1 MAKVFNMSTINNIY
15 GQKQSFLDA
24 GIDLI
29 LGHRLIRLLIDCGDK
44 TISRPSSNNGI
55 AYMGKMTSL
64 SIYIYVQHDT
74 EQLRFNWWYLIWGS
88 QIIRYSVIISKLI
101 IKTISVTQ

>member
-1 MAKVFNMSTINNIY
+1 MAQVFNMSTINNIY

-55 AYMGKMTSL
+55 AYMGKMTYLSL
-64 SIYIYVQHDT
+64 YIYMCNMTPNNCDLTDGILYGVRKSFGT
-74 EQLRFNWWYLIWGS
+74 
-88 QIIRYSVIISKLI
+88 V
-101 IKTISVTQ
+101 